1 MIKVCISKDEVL
13 RYSGCRNKEIDEG
26 IERLTEE
33 CINEAKGII
42 RLRYIYKFFDIYR
55 KDKKLF
61 LKDCIIGFE
70 SQALQKFLQNSE
82 SCALMAVTLGNL
94 MDTRIRYY
102 EKSDMTKALILD
114 ACATAAVEE
123 ACDRVCEMIK
133 KEAAIKGKTI
143 TSRFSPGYGDLSLDI
158 QRNFISVLEAD
169 RTIGLTASANNI
181 LIPGKSVT
189 AIVGLTDKTDETE
202 NTGCINCS
210 KYPECQFR
218 KEKGSC
224 GNQRTFR

>member
-1 MIKVCISKDEVL
+1 
-13 RYSGCRNKEIDEG
+13 
-26 IERLTEE
+26 
-33 CINEAKGII
+33 
-42 RLRYIYKFFDIYR
+42 
-55 KDKKLF
+55 
-61 LKDCIIGFE
+61 
-70 SQALQKFLQNSE
+70 
-82 SCALMAVTLGNL
+82 
-94 MDTRIRYY
+94 
-102 EKSDMTKALILD
+102 
-114 ACATAAVEE
+114 
-123 ACDRVCEMIK
+123 MIK
-133 KEAAIKGKTI
+133 KEAAVKGKTI

-189 AIVGLTDKTDETE
+189 AIVGLTDKIDETE